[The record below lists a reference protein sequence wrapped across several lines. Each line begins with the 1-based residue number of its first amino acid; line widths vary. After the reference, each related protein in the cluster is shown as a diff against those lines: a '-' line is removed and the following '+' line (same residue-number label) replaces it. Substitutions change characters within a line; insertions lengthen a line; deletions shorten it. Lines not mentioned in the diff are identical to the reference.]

1 VFPTH
6 KNEFKS
12 GSTGLGWLNVFLRSR
27 EASLVLLIAV
37 LTTVTTALN
46 PRFLSPQSL
55 KDLMLNVSII
65 ALLVLGQTVIILMR
79 QIDLSISSIVGIT
92 AFLSGTLFL
101 NHPGIPSLV
110 VVAIAILAGLL
121 LGAINAAL
129 IAWGKIPALITTLG
143 TLYIFRGANYAWV
156 HGRQVNAANVPGS
169 FLAIGTATFLGIP
182 ILTWI
187 VLILLVIFA
196 IGLRQY
202 RAGREY
208 YAIGSNPTAAVL
220 AGINVSRRIAT
231 GFAISGAIAGLA
243 GALWL
248 ARFGTVDATA
258 GEGIELTVI
267 TSTVVGGVAITGGVG
282 TVVGAV
288 LGALLLSVFSSTLVF
303 LRVPSFWQQ
312 AFQGAMLLLAIALD
326 AYLAHRHAMRSRVKW
341 SHV

>member
-1 VFPTH
+1 MTREV
-6 KNEFKS
+6 KNAS
-12 GSTGLGWLNVFLRSR
+12 NGTGWLNVLMRSR
-27 EASLVLLIAV
+27 EASLVLLIVV
-37 LTTVTTALN
+37 LTAVTATLN
-46 PRFLSPQSL
+46 PRFLTPQSL

-65 ALLVLGQTVIILMR
+65 GLLVLGQTVIILMR
-79 QIDLSISSIVGIT
+79 QIDLSISSTVGIT
-92 AFLSGTLFL
+92 AFLSGILFVS
-101 NHPGIPSLV
+101 HPGIPSLAV
-110 VVAIAILAGLL
+110 VFAAILAGLL
-121 LGAINAAL
+121 LGAVNAIL
-129 IAWGKIPALITTLG
+129 IAWGRIPALITTLG

-156 HGRQVNAANVPGS
+156 HGRQVNAVNVPGS

-187 VLILLVIFA
+187 VLILLVVFA
-196 IGLRQY
+196 VGLRQY

-208 YAIGSNPTAAVL
+208 YAIGSNPNAAIL

-231 GFAISGAIAGLA
+231 GFLISGAIAGLA

-258 GEGIELTVI
+258 AEGIELTVI

-312 AFQGAMLLLAIALD
+312 AFQGAMLLLAIAVD
-326 AYLAHRHAMRSRVKW
+326 AYLAYRHALRSRVKW
-341 SHV
+341 SRV

>member
-1 VFPTH
+1 MTKEA
-6 KNEFKS
+6 KNATDS
-12 GSTGLGWLNVFLRSR
+12 QGWANVLFRSR
-27 EASLVLLIAV
+27 ETSLVLLIAV
-37 LTTVTTALN
+37 LTAVTTALN

-79 QIDLSISSIVGIT
+79 QIDLSVSSIVGIT
-92 AFLSGTLFL
+92 AFLSGTLFI
-101 NHPGIPSLV
+101 NHPGISSSV
-110 VVAIAILAGLL
+110 VITIAVLTGLF
-121 LGAINAAL
+121 LGAVNAAL

-156 HGRQVNAANVPGS
+156 HGRQVNAVNVPSS
-169 FLAIGTATFLGIP
+169 FLAIGTSTVAGIP

-187 VLILLVIFA
+187 VLILLILFS

-208 YAIGSNPTAAVL
+208 YAIGSNPNAAIL

-231 GFAISGAIAGLA
+231 GFLISGAIAGLA

-312 AFQGAMLLLAIALD
+312 AFQGAMLLLAIAVD
-326 AYLAHRHAMRSRVKW
+326 AYLAYRHALRSRVKW

>member
-1 VFPTH
+1 MTSQA
-6 KNEFKS
+6 KNDA
-12 GSTGLGWLNVFLRSR
+12 GGQGWAAALFRSR
-27 EASLVLLIAV
+27 EISLVLLIAV
-37 LTTVTTALN
+37 LTAVTTALN

-65 ALLVLGQTVIILMR
+65 ALLVLGQTIIILMR

-92 AFLSGTLFL
+92 AFLSGTLFI
-101 NHPGIPSLV
+101 NHPGIPGV
-110 VVAIAILAGLL
+110 AVIAIAVLAGLV
-121 LGAINAAL
+121 LGALNATL

-156 HGRQVNAANVPGS
+156 HGRQVNAVNIPGS
-169 FLAIGTATFLGIP
+169 FLAIGTSTFAGIP

-187 VLILLVIFA
+187 VLILLIVFS
-196 IGLRQY
+196 IGLRRY

-208 YAIGSNPTAAVL
+208 YAIGSNPNAAVL

-231 GFAISGAIAGLA
+231 GFIISGAIAGLA

-258 GEGIELTVI
+258 AEGIELTVI

-312 AFQGAMLLLAIALD
+312 SFQGAMLLVAIAAD
-326 AYLAHRHAMRSRVKW
+326 AYLAYRHALRSRVKW

>member
-1 VFPTH
+1 MTKEVKRASLGP
-6 KNEFKS
+6 
-12 GSTGLGWLNVFLRSR
+12 GWLNVFMRSR
-27 EASLVLLIAV
+27 EASLVLLIA
-37 LTTVTTALN
+37 LLTAFTTVLN
-46 PRFLSPQSL
+46 PRFISPQSL

-65 ALLVLGQTVIILMR
+65 ALLALGQTVIIVMR
-79 QIDLSISSIVGIT
+79 QIDLSISSTVGIT
-92 AFLSGTLFL
+92 AFLSGTLFI

-110 VVAIAILAGLL
+110 VVLLAILAGLL
-121 LGAINAAL
+121 LGAINAGLVAG
-129 IAWGKIPALITTLG
+129 GKIPALITTLG

-156 HGRQVNAANVPGS
+156 HGRQVNAVNVPGS
-169 FLAIGTATFLGIP
+169 FLAIGTATFLGVP
-182 ILTWI
+182 TLTWI
-187 VLILLVIFA
+187 VLILLVVFA

-208 YAIGSNPTAAVL
+208 YAIGSNPNAAVL
-220 AGINVSRRIAT
+220 AGISVSRRIAT
-231 GFAISGAIAGLA
+231 GFVISGAIAGLA

-288 LGALLLSVFSSTLVF
+288 LGALLLSVFSGTLVF

-312 AFQGAMLLLAIALD
+312 AFQGAMLLLAIAVD
-326 AYLAHRHAMRSRVKW
+326 AYLAHRHALRSRVKW

>member
-1 VFPTH
+1 MTKPAKIPV
-6 KNEFKS
+6 
-12 GSTGLGWLNVFLRSR
+12 LGRVWINAWFRSR
-27 EASLVLLIAV
+27 EASLVMLIAV
-37 LTTVTTALN
+37 LAVVTTALN

-79 QIDLSISSIVGIT
+79 QIDLSISSTVGIT
-92 AFLSGTLFL
+92 AFLSGTLFID
-101 NHPGIPSLV
+101 HPGISSFAV
-110 VVAIAILAGLL
+110 IAVAILCGLL
-121 LGAINAAL
+121 LGAVNAAL
-129 IAWGKIPALITTLG
+129 VAWGKIPALITTLG

-156 HGRQVNAANVPGS
+156 HGRQVSAANVPGS
-169 FLAIGTATFLGIP
+169 FLAIGTSTFAGVP

-187 VLILLVIFA
+187 VLILLVVFS

-208 YAIGSNPTAAVL
+208 YAIGSNPNAAVL

-231 GFAISGAIAGLA
+231 GFIISGAIAGLA

-282 TVVGAV
+282 TATGAV

-303 LRVPSFWQQ
+303 LRAPAFWQQ
-312 AFQGAMLLLAIALD
+312 AFQGAMLLVAIAAD
-326 AYLAHRHAMRSRVKW
+326 AYLAYRHALRLRIKW
-341 SHV
+341 RHV

>member
-1 VFPTH
+1 MTKEA
-6 KNEFKS
+6 KNIAE
-12 GSTGLGWLNVFLRSR
+12 GHGWWSVLIRRR
-27 EASLVLLIAV
+27 ETSLVLLIAL
-37 LTTVTTALN
+37 LTFLTTALN

-92 AFLSGTLFL
+92 AFLSGSLFV
-101 NHPGIPSLV
+101 NHPGIPGV
-110 VVAIAILAGLL
+110 VVVLIAILAGLV
-121 LGAINAAL
+121 LGGVNAVL

-156 HGRQVNAANVPGS
+156 HGRQVNAANIPGS
-169 FLAIGTATFLGIP
+169 FLSVGTSTFAGIP

-187 VLILLVIFA
+187 LMILLILFS
-196 IGLRQY
+196 IGLRKY

-208 YAIGSNPTAAVL
+208 YAIGSNPNAAVL
-220 AGINVSRRIAT
+220 AGISVNRRVAT
-231 GFAISGAIAGLA
+231 GFLLSGAIAGLA

-258 GEGIELTVI
+258 GEGIELAVI

-312 AFQGAMLLLAIALD
+312 AFQGAMLLLAIASD
-326 AYLAHRHAMRSRVKW
+326 AYLAYRHALRSRVKW

>member
-1 VFPTH
+1 MTSQA
-6 KNEFKS
+6 KNDA
-12 GSTGLGWLNVFLRSR
+12 GGQGWAAALFRSR
-27 EASLVLLIAV
+27 EISLVLLIAV
-37 LTTVTTALN
+37 LTAVTTALN

-65 ALLVLGQTVIILMR
+65 ALLVLGQTIIILMR

-92 AFLSGTLFL
+92 AFLSGTLFI
-101 NHPGIPSLV
+101 NHPGIPG
-110 VVAIAILAGLL
+110 VAVIVIAVLAGLV
-121 LGAINAAL
+121 LGALNATL

-156 HGRQVNAANVPGS
+156 HGRQVNAVNIPGS
-169 FLAIGTATFLGIP
+169 FLAIGTSTFAGIP

-187 VLILLVIFA
+187 VLILLIVFS
-196 IGLRQY
+196 IGLRRY

-208 YAIGSNPTAAVL
+208 YAIGSNPNAAVL

-231 GFAISGAIAGLA
+231 GFIISGAIAGLA

-258 GEGIELTVI
+258 AEGIELTVI

-312 AFQGAMLLLAIALD
+312 SFQGAMLLVAIAAD
-326 AYLAHRHAMRSRVKW
+326 AYLAYRHALRSRVKW

>member
-1 VFPTH
+1 MTSEA
-6 KNEFKS
+6 KNGS
-12 GSTGLGWLNVFLRSR
+12 GSRSWVNVLMRSR
-27 EASLVLLIAV
+27 EASLVLLIVLLTA
-37 LTTVTTALN
+37 LTTVLN
-46 PRFLSPQSL
+46 PRFLSPLSL
-55 KDLMLNVSII
+55 KDLMLNVSIV

-92 AFLSGTLFL
+92 AFLSGILFVD
-101 NHPGIPSLV
+101 HPGIPSLLV
-110 VVAIAILAGLL
+110 VFFAVLAGLL
-121 LGAINAAL
+121 LGAVNAAL
-129 IAWGKIPALITTLG
+129 VAWGKIPALITTLG

-169 FLAIGTATFLGIP
+169 FLGIGTSTFLGIP
-182 ILTWI
+182 VLTWI
-187 VLILLVIFA
+187 VLLLLVIFS

-202 RAGREY
+202 RAGREF
-208 YAIGSNPTAAVL
+208 YAIGSNPNAAVL
-220 AGINVSRRIAT
+220 AGIDVSRRIGT
-231 GFAISGAIAGLA
+231 GFIISGAIAGLA

-258 GEGIELTVI
+258 GEGIELAVI

-282 TVVGAV
+282 SVVGAV

-312 AFQGAMLLLAIALD
+312 AFQGAMLLVAIAVD
-326 AYLAHRHAMRSRVKW
+326 AYLGYRHALRSRVKW

>member
-1 VFPTH
+1 MTQEPKKASNGT
-6 KNEFKS
+6 
-12 GSTGLGWLNVFLRSR
+12 GWLNVLMRSR
-27 EASLVLLIAV
+27 EASLILLIAI
-37 LTTVTTALN
+37 LAAVTTLLN

-79 QIDLSISSIVGIT
+79 QIDLSISSIVGVT
-92 AFLSGTLFL
+92 AFLSGILFVS
-101 NHPGIPSLV
+101 HPGIPGLV
-110 VVAIAILAGLL
+110 VIFAAILTGLL
-121 LGAINAAL
+121 LGAVNAAL
-129 IAWGKIPALITTLG
+129 IAWGRIPALITTLG

-169 FLAIGTATFLGIP
+169 FLALGTATFLGIP

-187 VLILLVIFA
+187 VLVLLVVFA

-208 YAIGSNPTAAVL
+208 YAIGSNPNAAVL
-220 AGINVSRRIAT
+220 AGINVGRRVAS
-231 GFAISGAIAGLA
+231 GFLISGAIAGLA

-258 GEGIELTVI
+258 AEGIELSVI

-282 TVVGAV
+282 TVAGAV

-312 AFQGAMLLLAIALD
+312 AFQGTMLLVAIALD

>member
-1 VFPTH
+1 MTAEV
-6 KNEFKS
+6 KDASNKQ
-12 GSTGLGWLNVFLRSR
+12 GWLNVLVRSR
-27 EASLVLLIAV
+27 EASLVLLIVA
-37 LTTVTTALN
+37 LTALTTALN

-79 QIDLSISSIVGIT
+79 QIDLSISSTVGIT
-92 AFLSGTLFL
+92 AFLSGTLFV
-101 NHPGIPSLV
+101 NHPGIPGVLV
-110 VVAIAILAGLL
+110 VVFAVLAGLL
-121 LGAINAAL
+121 LGTVNAAL
-129 IAWGKIPALITTLG
+129 IAWGKIPSLITTLG

-156 HGRQVNAANVPGS
+156 HGRQVNAVNVPGS
-169 FLAIGTATFLGIP
+169 FLAIGTSTFAGIP

-187 VLILLVIFA
+187 VLILLVVFS

-202 RAGREY
+202 RAGREF
-208 YAIGSNPTAAVL
+208 YAIGSNPNAAVL
-220 AGINVSRRIAT
+220 AGINVSRLLAT
-231 GFAISGAIAGLA
+231 GFIISGAIAGLA

-258 GEGIELTVI
+258 AEGIELTVI

-282 TVVGAV
+282 TVVGAF

-312 AFQGAMLLLAIALD
+312 AFQGAMLLLAIAVD
-326 AYLAHRHAMRSRVKW
+326 AYLAYRHALRSRVKW
-341 SHV
+341 SRV

>member
-1 VFPTH
+1 MTKEP
-6 KNEFKS
+6 KS
-12 GSTGLGWLNVFLRSR
+12 TAGQSWLNVMLRSR
-27 EASLVLLIAV
+27 EGSLVLLIAV
-37 LTTVTTALN
+37 LTVVTTSLN
-46 PRFLSPQSL
+46 PRFISPQSL

-79 QIDLSISSIVGIT
+79 QIDLSISSIAGIT
-92 AFLSGTLFL
+92 AFLSGTLFIQ
-101 NHPGIPSLV
+101 HPGIPGAAV
-110 VVAIAILAGLL
+110 VGIAVLAGLL
-121 LGAINAAL
+121 LGAVNAAL
-129 IAWGKIPALITTLG
+129 IAWGRIPALITTLG

-156 HGRQVNAANVPGS
+156 HGRQVNAVNVPAS
-169 FLAIGTATFLGIP
+169 FLAIGTSTLGGIP

-187 VLILLVIFA
+187 VLILLVAFA

-202 RAGREY
+202 RFGREF

-220 AGINVSRRIAT
+220 AGINVSRRLAT
-231 GFAISGAIAGLA
+231 GFLISGAIAGLA

-258 GEGIELTVI
+258 AEGIELSVI

-312 AFQGAMLLLAIALD
+312 AFQGAMLLLAIAAD
-326 AYLAHRHAMRSRVKW
+326 AYLAHRHALRLRVKW

>member
-1 VFPTH
+1 MTNGGKTFVEG
-6 KNEFKS
+6 NA
-12 GSTGLGWLNVFLRSR
+12 WLRKVIRSR
-27 EASLVLLIAV
+27 EASLVLLIVA
-37 LTTVTTALN
+37 LTATTNILN

-92 AFLSGTLFL
+92 AFLSGTFFI
-101 NHPGIPSLV
+101 NHPGISNLSV
-110 VVAIAILAGLL
+110 VLIAVLAGLL
-121 LGAINAAL
+121 LGAVNAAL
-129 IAWGKIPALITTLG
+129 TAWGKIPALITTLG
-143 TLYIFRGANYAWV
+143 TLYIFRGADYAWV
-156 HGRQVNAANVPGS
+156 HGRQVNAVSVPGS
-169 FLAIGTATFLGIP
+169 FLAIGTSTFVYIP
-182 ILTWI
+182 LLTWI
-187 VLILLVIFA
+187 VLILLVLFS

-202 RAGREY
+202 RTGREF
-208 YAIGSNPTAAVL
+208 YAIGSNPGAAVL
-220 AGINVSRRIAT
+220 AGVNVSRLVAT
-231 GFAISGAIAGLA
+231 GFLISGAIAGLA

-258 GEGIELTVI
+258 GEGIELSVI

-326 AYLAHRHAMRSRVKW
+326 AYLAYRNALRSRVKW
-341 SHV
+341 SHL

>member
-1 VFPTH
+1 MT
-6 KNEFKS
+6 KQAENTAE
-12 GSTGLGWLNVFLRSR
+12 GQGWLNALFRSR
-27 EASLVLLIAV
+27 ETSLVLLIAV
-37 LTTVTTALN
+37 LTAVTTTLN

-92 AFLSGTLFL
+92 AFLSGTLFI
-101 NHPGIPSLV
+101 NHPGISGYV
-110 VVAIAILAGLL
+110 VIAIAVLTGLL
-121 LGAINAAL
+121 LGAVNAAL

-156 HGRQVNAANVPGS
+156 HGRQVNAVNVPGS
-169 FLAIGTATFLGIP
+169 FLAIGTSTVAGVP

-187 VLILLVIFA
+187 VLILLILFS

-208 YAIGSNPTAAVL
+208 YAIGSNPNAAVL
-220 AGINVSRRIAT
+220 AGINVSRRIAI
-231 GFAISGAIAGLA
+231 GFIISGAIAGLA

-258 GEGIELTVI
+258 AEGIELTVI

-312 AFQGAMLLLAIALD
+312 AFQGAMLLVAIAAD
-326 AYLAHRHAMRSRVKW
+326 AYLAYRHALRSRVKW

>member
-1 VFPTH
+1 MTDQG
-6 KNEFKS
+6 KS
-12 GSTGLGWLNVFLRSR
+12 IVANNNVWVGTLLRSR
-27 EASLVLLIAV
+27 EASLVLLILA
-37 LTTVTTALN
+37 LTATTNILN

-79 QIDLSISSIVGIT
+79 QIDLSVSSIVGIT
-92 AFLSGTLFL
+92 AFLSGTLFV
-101 NHPGIPSLV
+101 NHPGIPNLV
-110 VVAIAILAGLL
+110 VVLIAVGAGLA
-121 LGAINAAL
+121 LGAVNAAL

-143 TLYIFRGANYAWV
+143 TLYIFRGADYAWV
-156 HGRQVNAANVPGS
+156 HGRQVNAVNVPGS
-169 FLAIGTATFLGIP
+169 FLAVGTSTCLGIP
-182 ILTWI
+182 LLTWI
-187 VLILLVIFA
+187 VLILLVLFS

-202 RAGREY
+202 RTGREF
-208 YAIGSNPTAAVL
+208 YAIGSNPGAAVL
-220 AGINVSRRIAT
+220 AGINVNRRVAT
-231 GFAISGAIAGLA
+231 GFLISGVIAGLA

-258 GEGIELTVI
+258 GEGIELSVI

-312 AFQGAMLLLAIALD
+312 AFQGAMLLLAIAMD
-326 AYLAHRHAMRSRVKW
+326 AYLAHRHALRSRVKW

>member
-1 VFPTH
+1 MTKQPENTA
-6 KNEFKS
+6 E
-12 GSTGLGWLNVFLRSR
+12 GQGWLNALFRSR
-27 EASLVLLIAV
+27 ETSLVLLIAV
-37 LTTVTTALN
+37 LTAVTTTLN

-92 AFLSGTLFL
+92 AFLSGTLFI
-101 NHPGIPSLV
+101 NHPGISGYV
-110 VVAIAILAGLL
+110 VIAIAVLTGLL
-121 LGAINAAL
+121 LGAVNAAL

-156 HGRQVNAANVPGS
+156 HGRQVNAVNVPGS
-169 FLAIGTATFLGIP
+169 FLAIGTSTVAGVP

-187 VLILLVIFA
+187 VLILLILFS

-208 YAIGSNPTAAVL
+208 YAIGSNPNAAVL
-220 AGINVSRRIAT
+220 AGINVSRRIAI
-231 GFAISGAIAGLA
+231 GFIISGAIAGLA

-258 GEGIELTVI
+258 AEGIELTVI

-312 AFQGAMLLLAIALD
+312 AFQGAMLLVAIAAD
-326 AYLAHRHAMRSRVKW
+326 AYLAYRHALRSRVKW